1 MIIEDVFKLFC
12 KANLAEAK
20 NKSDYDLCIDVYA
33 QTQLVDISAFFKDA
47 SDFIVSELIYSAS
60 EIECTATS
68 LSVFGDLFG
77 LEICLPFDCN
87 FMTIFQADNPKTYVQ
102 SCYLFIREYAPMIY
116 TGSMLFEFIDK
127 DVLLKPIFQIFMEA
141 DSVKY
146 NITLNGVGT
155 NYRTEHELTL
165 LGKHLIGW
173 LYRSIQGVNNISVK
187 THDRYVVAPK
197 HFEYYRKKSEKKTIK
212 VQRPIYIYANKNTT
226 PVLTKKELQGRK
238 IERQNSWQVRGHWR
252 RLDDPK
258 KRGKN
263 AQGEYI
269 VEGFTWVK
277 PHVCG
282 NINMVPDKRTYIAIK
297 E

>member
-12 KANLAEAK
+12 KANLAETR
-20 NKSDYDLCIDVYA
+20 NKSDYDLCIDAYA
-33 QTQLVDISAFFKDA
+33 QTQLVDISAFFKGD
-47 SDFIVSELIYSAS
+47 SDFIVPEMIYEAS
-60 EIECTATS
+60 EVECTATS
-68 LSVFGDLFG
+68 LSAYGDLFG
-77 LEICLPFDCN
+77 LEISLPFDCN
-87 FMTIFQADNPKTYVQ
+87 FIKIFQAGDIKTHVQ
-102 SCYLFIREYAPMIY
+102 SCYMFIREYAPMTY
-116 TGSMLFEFIDK
+116 TGSMLFEFIEK
-127 DVLLKPIFQIFMEA
+127 NVLWKPIFQIV
-141 DSVKY
+141 VKD
-146 NITLNGVGT
+146 NRVEFQLHLNGLGT
-155 NYRTEHELTL
+155 KYAPESELNL
-165 LGKHLIGW
+165 IAKYLIGW
-173 LYRSIQGVNNISVK
+173 LYKSIQGLNNISVK

-212 VQRPIYIYANKNTT
+212 VQRPIYIYVSKNTT
-226 PVLTKKELQGRK
+226 PVSTKKELQGRK